1 MVAMDQ
7 QNELSAQSSLVLIES
22 MINKAQNRFSENGT
36 LYLIWGWVV
45 FICALGQYL
54 MLKLNGTNFKQSGF
68 IWLIIIPVIIYQ
80 FFFLVKKK
88 KAERVKTY
96 TDEIIGYVWMT
107 FGICMGLF
115 SYIMAVLQ
123 IWQLFY
129 PFIFLFYGIPTFLSG
144 AIMRF
149 KPLMVGGI
157 TCWILALISVQIQ
170 TIEIILLLIPAVLAG
185 WIIPGYLLRA
195 RFKSA

>member
-1 MVAMDQ
+1 MLAMDQ
-7 QNELSAQSSLVLIES
+7 QNELSAHSSLALIES
-22 MINKAQNRFSENGT
+22 MINKAQNQFSENGT
-36 LYLIWGWVV
+36 LYLVWGWVV
-45 FICALGQYL
+45 SICSLGQYL
-54 MLKLNGTNFKQSGF
+54 LLKLNMTNFKQSGF
-68 IWLIIIPVIIYQ
+68 IWLMTIPVMIYQ
-80 FFFLVKKK
+80 IFFLIQKKK
-88 KAERVKTY
+88 TEKVKTY

-115 SYIMAVLQ
+115 SYIMAMLQ
-123 IWQLFY
+123 IWNLFY

-157 TCWILALISVQIQ
+157 ICWVLSLVSVQIHS
-170 TIEIILLLIPAVLAG
+170 IEVILLLIPAVLFG

>member
-1 MVAMDQ
+1 MDH
-7 QNELSAQSSLVLIES
+7 QNELSAQSSLALIES

-54 MLKLNGTNFKQSGF
+54 MLKLNSTNFKQSGF

-115 SYIMAVLQ
+115 SYIMAMLQ

-149 KPLMVGGI
+149 KPLMIGGI